1 MMLMNVS
8 KMRFTSFTSFPRYK
22 PRRILD
28 VCKKMLHPEHLK
40 YLEDVGGDDDLD
52 YSGLVGG
59 RRELQLLVLIVN
71 AELMGAVAPPP
82 WSWGVT

>member
-1 MMLMNVS
+1 
-8 KMRFTSFTSFPRYK
+8 
-22 PRRILD
+22 
-28 VCKKMLHPEHLK
+28 MLHPEHLK

-71 AELMGAVAPPP
+71 AELMGAVAPSP
-82 WSWGVT
+82 WSWGVS